1 MTEPTVSTTALPW
14 YLASS
19 SVWLVGMTL
28 QGFLVAWMLAGL
40 LQVSAFE
47 YGISRAL
54 IEIPPMLMLLLGGI
68 WGDRSDSRKLLTIT
82 GVLIA
87 IPPIIFA
94 FLVDY
99 ISYWGVVLFSM
110 TIAMMQSLSDPAR
123 QSIISRVTRTDIQR
137 TITLVTVVTTFVGL
151 GGFWI
156 GGKLELFG
164 LSNVLILEA
173 GAFLLSIIAIRKLPR
188 LPALR
193 NSRTNLNNGLRL
205 LWNLPLVRNV
215 IALNF
220 VSSLFNAGAYIVG
233 MPYIVTQIYEGDA
246 AFYAT
251 TMMWFTVGS
260 IGSNLLLL
268 LIMPLKY
275 PGRLFLIF
283 QLTRIVILV
292 GLWFQPPSWLFFLL
306 VMMWG
311 VNMGITSTLVRTTVQ
326 ELAPPSDRTQ
336 ILGFLLFS
344 FMVSSP
350 ISALILGALIASTD
364 PMTALLP
371 GIPISLFIFGI
382 GLFASG
388 LWNFKSSR
396 Q

>member
-1 MTEPTVSTTALPW
+1 
-14 YLASS
+14 
-19 SVWLVGMTL
+19 MTL

-193 NSRTNLNNGLRL
+193 TSRTNLNSGLRL

-260 IGSNLLLL
+260 IGSNLLLM

-283 QLTRIVILV
+283 Q
-292 GLWFQPPSWLFFLL
+292 
-306 VMMWG
+306 
-311 VNMGITSTLVRTTVQ
+311 
-326 ELAPPSDRTQ
+326 SDC
-336 ILGFLLFS
+336 S
-344 FMVSSP
+344 
-350 ISALILGALIASTD
+350 
-364 PMTALLP
+364 
-371 GIPISLFIFGI
+371 
-382 GLFASG
+382 
-388 LWNFKSSR
+388 
-396 Q
+396 

>member
-1 MTEPTVSTTALPW
+1 MTKRTVSATALPW

-40 LQVSAFE
+40 LKVSPFE
-47 YGISRAL
+47 YGLSRAL
-54 IEIPPMLMLLLGGI
+54 IEIPPMLMLLVGGL
-68 WGDRSDSRKLLTIT
+68 WGDRIDSRKLLTIT
-82 GVLIA
+82 AIA
-87 IPPIIFA
+87 IAVPPIVFA

-110 TIAMMQSLSDPAR
+110 TIAILQSLSDPAR

-156 GGKLELFG
+156 GGKLEILG
-164 LSNVLILEA
+164 LSNVLLLEA
-173 GAFLLSIIAIRKLPR
+173 GAFLLSIIALRKLPR
-188 LPALR
+188 LPPLR
-193 NSRTNLNNGLRL
+193 TSRTNIKNGIKL
-205 LWNLPLVRNV
+205 LWDLPLVRNV

-233 MPYIVTQIYEGDA
+233 MPYIVTNVYEGDA

-251 TMMWFTVGS
+251 TMLWFTAGS
-260 IGSNLLLL
+260 IGSNILLL

-275 PGRLFLIF
+275 PGRLFLVF
-283 QLTRIVILV
+283 QITRIAILAS
-292 GLWFQPPSWLFFLL
+292 LWFQPPSWLFFLI
-306 VMMWG
+306 VMLWG
-311 VNMGITSTLVRTTVQ
+311 INMGVTSTLVRTTVQ
-326 ELAPPSDRTQ
+326 ELAPPSHRTQ

-350 ISALILGALIASTD
+350 ISALILGALISVTD

-371 GIPISLFIFGI
+371 GIPISLLIFGI

-388 LWNFKSSR
+388 LWNFRSTR

>member
-1 MTEPTVSTTALPW
+1 
-14 YLASS
+14 
-19 SVWLVGMTL
+19 MTL

-68 WGDRSDSRKLLTIT
+68 WGDRSDNRKLLTIT

-193 NSRTNLNNGLRL
+193 TSRTNLNSGLRL

-311 VNMGITSTLVRTTVQ
+311 INMGITSTLVRTTVQ

-388 LWNFKSSR
+388 LWNFKSTR

>member
-1 MTEPTVSTTALPW
+1 VTERTVSKTALPW

-220 VSSLFNAGAYIVG
+220 VSSLFNA
-233 MPYIVTQIYEGDA
+233 
-246 AFYAT
+246 
-251 TMMWFTVGS
+251 
-260 IGSNLLLL
+260 
-268 LIMPLKY
+268 
-275 PGRLFLIF
+275 
-283 QLTRIVILV
+283 
-292 GLWFQPPSWLFFLL
+292 
-306 VMMWG
+306 
-311 VNMGITSTLVRTTVQ
+311 
-326 ELAPPSDRTQ
+326 
-336 ILGFLLFS
+336 
-344 FMVSSP
+344 
-350 ISALILGALIASTD
+350 
-364 PMTALLP
+364 
-371 GIPISLFIFGI
+371 
-382 GLFASG
+382 
-388 LWNFKSSR
+388 
-396 Q
+396 